1 MSGIIHTGL
10 TPSFL
15 LPGATKAFGD
25 AYKEKVTTFDKIF
38 EVRSSDRQYE
48 ELALLAGMR
57 QAKAKAE
64 GDAIEYDTMQQL
76 FVQRALHV
84 TYALGYIVTQEAID
98 DLKGEEVAAMRAKQ
112 LKKSHV
118 WKKEVVANDVLNNGF
133 SGGPTYADGVSLL
146 NSSHPTLA
154 GNQSNI
160 LAVAA
165 DLSEAS
171 LETLL
176 IQIYSATDVTGA
188 VINLAPTKLI
198 IPPALQ
204 PTAARLIESKLRP
217 STADNDM
224 NWLSGRIPEVVVS
237 NFLTDSD
244 AWFIK
249 TDCEDGLIMFNRKPL
264 MFEQDLDFDTSNH
277 RFKASERYSVTACD
291 FRGIYGSPGA

>member
-1 MSGIIHTGL
+1 MSGVISSGL

-25 AYKEKVTTFDKIF
+25 AYKEKVTTADKIF

-57 QAKAKAE
+57 AAKVKNE

-76 FVQRALHV
+76 YVQRARHI

-98 DLKGEEVAAMRAKQ
+98 DLKGEEVAMMRAKQ
-112 LKKSHV
+112 LKRSMI

-146 NSSHPTLA
+146 SSSHPTLA

-176 IQIYSATDVTGA
+176 IQIYSAKDVTGH
-188 VINLAPTKLI
+188 VINLSPTKLI

-204 PTAARLIESKLRP
+204 PTAARLLESKLRP

-224 NWLSGRIPEVVVS
+224 NWLSGRVPEVVVS
-237 NFLTDSD
+237 NYLTDSD
-244 AWFIK
+244 AWFVK
-249 TDCEDGLIMFNRKPL
+249 TDAEDGLVLFQRKGL
-264 MFEQDLDFDTSNH
+264 TFDQDLDFDTANH

-291 FRGIYGSPGA
+291 FRTIYGSPGA